1 MSVYKETPL
10 KKSYAIFF
18 IVIVFIIMFPLW
30 LLGDRELY
38 WNEGL
43 YAVEA
48 TGIKYW
54 FPVARAHGIM
64 QTSSFPLFPW
74 LARLLHEL
82 SGLPITFILR
92 GISIAAL
99 GGIIAL
105 VWHTARRAAGTRAAS
120 VAAAVMMST
129 SIIFEKSLD
138 GYPEMSGLLFLTI
151 AWLLWFYLG
160 TIKNNWSLAWIAGYF
175 FCGLA
180 FYTIGWTA
188 IMIFTVPLI
197 FMRRPLTIWPKLRK
211 PGFFA
216 GIILLVGFVILW
228 FLPYLQSPQNLSFLS
243 LPTNTWSN
251 YLVHLLTFPLEVL
264 FRFLPWSIIAWAP
277 FCVALIPLDK
287 TPVFSRFLRTIAYSL
302 FFLAWLNP
310 SADSRNIIFLVP
322 PVAILSGIYYSIVI
336 RRYGRQIQMLMKQLS
351 VLAIVA
357 GIIIFAVYLL
367 PTTWWGGMVSMKRG
381 MGFIAQPKYLI
392 LSLFY
397 ASLLCGI
404 GIWLCSRMGKVR
416 IWQLILLI
424 TLCLTTLF
432 WSIMYPYRAQGK
444 AKINLGNE
452 ISEIL
457 ESNNVPRGT
466 LIYKSDIVDLYG
478 ECYYSGYRVQRIIL
492 LDDLPKD
499 EPVIYLLSLGFPT
512 IPGRRWTN
520 LFPPDKKYRGKAL
533 QFWQGKKIDK
543 QHQGGK

>member
-1 MSVYKETPL
+1 MSVYKETPF

-18 IVIVFIIMFPLW
+18 IVIVFIVMYPLW

-43 YAVEA
+43 YAVES
-48 TGIKYW
+48 TGIEYW

-64 QTSSFPLFPW
+64 QTNSFPLFPW

-92 GISIAAL
+92 GIAVAAL

-105 VWHTARRAAGTRAAS
+105 VWHTTRRVAGTKAAT

-129 SIIFEKSLD
+129 SIIFEKTLD
-138 GYPEMSGLLFLTI
+138 GYPEMGGMLFLTI

-160 TIKNNWSLAWIAGYF
+160 TIKNNWSLAWVAGYF

-188 IMIFTVPLI
+188 IIIFTVPLI

-216 GIILLVGFVILW
+216 GLMLLVGFVMLW
-228 FLPYLQSPQNLSFLS
+228 FFPYLQNSQALSFLS
-243 LPTNTWSN
+243 FPTNTWGN
-251 YLVHLLTFPLEVL
+251 YLVHLLTFPFEVV

-302 FFLAWLNP
+302 FFLIWLNP

-322 PVAILSGIYYSIVI
+322 PVAILSGIYYPIVI
-336 RRYGRQIQMLMKQLS
+336 RRYGKQFQLVLKYLS
-351 VLAIVA
+351 FLAIA
-357 GIIIFAVYLL
+357 TGIIVIAAYLL
-367 PTTWWGGMVSMKRG
+367 PTTWWSSLVSMKRG
-381 MGFIAQPKYLI
+381 MGFVTNPKYLL

-397 ASLLCGI
+397 GCMICSI
-404 GIWLCSRMGKVR
+404 GIWLCSKMGKVR
-416 IWQLILLI
+416 IWQLILLL
-424 TLCLTTLF
+424 TLCVTTFF
-432 WSIMYPYRAQGK
+432 WAIMYPYRAQDKGK
-444 AKINLGNE
+444 SNLG
-452 ISEIL
+452 SEIRETL
-457 ESNNVPRGT
+457 ENSNVPHNT
-466 LIYKSDIVDLYG
+466 LIYKIDIVDLYG
-478 ECYYSGYRVQRIIL
+478 ECYYSGYRVQRIISL
-492 LDDLPKD
+492 NDIPDYK
-499 EPVIYLLSLGFPT
+499 PVIYLLSLGFPGM
-512 IPGRRWTN
+512 PERRWTN
-520 LFPPDKKYRGKAL
+520 LFPPNKKYRGKDL
-533 QFWQGKKIDK
+533 RLWKGEKISK
-543 QHQGGK
+543 QRRGGK